1 MWLNKT
7 LLFIGLAGVAE
18 RWLGWTQRIQST
30 GLRHRE
36 PDSLA
41 ARTVNCFLLTD
52 TIAVVTSYMIII
64 VPTLHKLT

>member
-7 LLFIGLAGVAE
+7 LVFIGLAGVAE
-18 RWLGWTQRIQST
+18 RWTQRIQST
-30 GLRHRE
+30 GLGYQE
-36 PDSLA
+36 PGSLA

-52 TIAVVTSYMIII
+52 TIAVVTSYMTII